1 MDVLTYS
8 DTRANIAEVMAKVVR
23 DKAPVVVTRQKHEA
37 VVIVSLAD
45 WNAMEETL
53 HLLSSPANAQR
64 LRDAVAALDEGLGEE
79 KQLDTSKNPRCSSRF
94 LIQWGDETGGFF
106 RR

>member
-8 DTRANIAEVMAKVVR
+8 DTRANLADVMDKVVR
-23 DKAPVVVTRQKHEA
+23 DKTPVVVTRQKHEA

-53 HLLSSPANAQR
+53 HLLSSPGNAQR
-64 LRDAVAALDEGLGEE
+64 LRDAVSALEAGQGEE
-79 KQLDTSKNPRCSSRF
+79 RD
-94 LIQWGDETGGFF
+94 LIGA
-106 RR
+106 